1 MLLWQRTVHLDLD
14 VANLGDSHMVALHP
28 ECCGREYQTV
38 ETVAPFESREPRC
51 LVVLDATKEVL
62 KGAVETNQYRLQ
74 GMRVNTLEL
83 RAHFLDGWKLGL
95 LLQPSNTLPCRL
107 IRLNP
112 FLQSGIVQLS
122 AQVYLR
128 R

>member
-1 MLLWQRTVHLDLD
+1 MVPLHL
-14 VANLGDSHMVALHP
+14 

-38 ETVAPFESREPRC
+38 ETVAPFESREHGC
-51 LVVLDATKEVL
+51 LALLDAAKEVL
-62 KGAVETNQYRLQ
+62 KVAVETNQYRLQ
-74 GMRVNTLEL
+74 RMRVNTLEL
-83 RAHFLDGWKLGL
+83 RAHFLDGGQLGL
-95 LLQPSNTLPCRL
+95 LLQPSNTLPSCP

>member
-1 MLLWQRTVHLDLD
+1 VHLYLE

-28 ECCGREYQTV
+28 EGGGRAYQTV

-74 GMRVNTLEL
+74 RMRMNTLEL
-83 RAHFLDGWKLGL
+83 RAHFLDGWQLGL

>member
-1 MLLWQRTVHLDLD
+1 MITGGHPSARGTDMLSVRQPLRNFCSTYTRL
-14 VANLGDSHMVALHP
+14 
-28 ECCGREYQTV
+28 
-38 ETVAPFESREPRC
+38 
-51 LVVLDATKEVL
+51 TK
-62 KGAVETNQYRLQ
+62 TNQYRLQ

-83 RAHFLDGWKLGL
+83 RAHFLDGGQLGL

-112 FLQSGIVQLS
+112 FLQSGIVQLP

-128 R
+128 RESLP

>member
-1 MLLWQRTVHLDLD
+1 MSRF
-14 VANLGDSHMVALHP
+14 S
-28 ECCGREYQTV
+28 GRDE
-38 ETVAPFESREPRC
+38 
-51 LVVLDATKEVL
+51 EVL

-74 GMRVNTLEL
+74 RMRVNTLEL
-83 RAHFLDGWKLGL
+83 RAHFLDGGQLGL

>member
-1 MLLWQRTVHLDLD
+1 MLLRQRTVHLDLD
-14 VANLGDSHMVALHP
+14 VANLGDSHMVALHL
-28 ECCGREYQTV
+28 EGCGREYQTV

-83 RAHFLDGWKLGL
+83 RAHFLDGWQLGL
-95 LLQPSNTLPCRL
+95 LLQPSNTLPYCL

-112 FLQSGIVQLS
+112 FLQTGIVQLP
-122 AQVYLR
+122 AHV
-128 R
+128 